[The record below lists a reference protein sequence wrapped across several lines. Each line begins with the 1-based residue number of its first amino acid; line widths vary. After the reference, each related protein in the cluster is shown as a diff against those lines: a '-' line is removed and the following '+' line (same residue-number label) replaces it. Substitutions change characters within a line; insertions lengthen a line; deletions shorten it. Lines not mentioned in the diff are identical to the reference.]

1 MFDSNFVCLSNLSLT
16 RGSIM
21 KFLFQVLVYL
31 SVSASLMTIGVTA
44 NAATL
49 QFNNKVQPQLLKAF
63 SNQDKQDVLVF
74 MKAGANL
81 SDVSN
86 KLNREK
92 RAELVYNML
101 TEKALLSQKSIIE
114 YLEKKELTYRPYY
127 ITNMILVKDA
137 TPKAVADLSKRSD
150 VRKILINPKILN
162 QVQPNL
168 LTASRDRAVES
179 NITYTGA
186 KKVWEELG
194 VRGKGIIVAGQDT
207 GVEWDH
213 PALKK
218 SYKGY
223 SSKRTTH
230 AYNWH
235 DAVHNSPNNPCGSDL
250 EAPCDDNDHGTH
262 TIGTVVGN
270 DGDANEI
277 GVAPDAKWIAC
288 RNMDAGMGSPA
299 TYIECFEFFLAP
311 YKKGGDPLKDGDP
324 TKAPHVINNSWSCP
338 ESEGCQG
345 EEFLPVL
352 QALEKA
358 GIMVVVSAGNEGP
371 GCSSVANPPAHHS
384 NSVLSVG
391 ALNHKTEK
399 IAGFSSRGPSAF
411 DGDVAP
417 HVAAPGV
424 NIRSAVTNKKY
435 EQSGWSGTSMAGP
448 HVVGQVALMWSANPN
463 LIGDIK
469 KTKEIILET
478 SKKKDAEVSCGG
490 ENPTNRPNN
499 TYGYGIIDIY
509 ASVKKAIELK

>member
-1 MFDSNFVCLSNLSLT
+1 MN
-16 RGSIM
+16 
-21 KFLFQVLVYL
+21 FLFQFLVLVVL
-31 SVSASLMTIGVTA
+31 STAFASA
-44 NAATL
+44 NAVTL
-49 QFNNKVQPQLLKAF
+49 QFNNKVQPELMKAF
-63 SNQDKQDVLVF
+63 SNRESQDVLVF

-81 SDVSN
+81 SEVNN
-86 KLNREK
+86 KLAREK
-92 RAELVYNML
+92 RAQLVYEML
-101 TEKALLSQKSIIE
+101 TEKALVSQKSVTA
-114 YLEKKELTYRPYY
+114 YLEKKELKYRPYY

-137 TPKAVADLSKRSD
+137 SPKVVSDLSKRGD
-150 VRKILINPKILN
+150 VRKILTNPKIQN
-162 QVQPNL
+162 QVDPNAFATSRS
-168 LTASRDRAVES
+168 LTVES
-179 NITYTGA
+179 NITHTGA

-218 SYKGY
+218 SYNGY
-223 SSKRTTH
+223 AKKRTTH

-262 TIGTVVGN
+262 TVGTIVGN
-270 DGDANEI
+270 DGDKNEI
-277 GVAPDAKWIAC
+277 GMAPDAKWIAC
-288 RNMDAGMGSPA
+288 RNMDAGIGTPA

-324 TKAPHVINNSWSCP
+324 SKAPHVINNSWSCP

-352 QALEKA
+352 HALEKA

-371 GCSSVANPPAHHS
+371 GCGTLDNPPAHHS
-384 NSVLSVG
+384 NYVLSVG

-399 IAGFSSRGPSAF
+399 IASFSSRGPSGF
-411 DGDVAP
+411 DGDTGP

-424 NIRSAVTNKKY
+424 NIRSAVTGKKY
-435 EQSGWSGTSMAGP
+435 AQSGWSGTSMAGP

-463 LIGDIK
+463 LIGNIK
-469 KTKEIILET
+469 KTKEIILAT

-490 ENPTNRPNN
+490 EDPTHQPNN
-499 TYGYGIIDIY
+499 TYGYGIIDVY
-509 ASVKKAIELK
+509 ESVKKAIEVK